1 MGDPRNVAHAKKV
14 SQEKHHKQKHAPPK
28 PGPAPTR
35 RKTVQTETKS
45 ATNSTAPQAEV
56 PKPTQPV
63 EPTQL
68 EKSLVVLSKLKE
80 LEFHSRAN
88 IEKLAELSLTIE
100 EELKQKAFAEAIG
113 AVYAAQDAFQSKI
126 LKLIEDYESECARLS
141 GSAWRALLIS
151 PDFDSF
157 AQSFCAPTGPQFR
170 TILKPE
176 SQNLTDMK
184 TKNLFTVAVISAG
197 LAFGVT
203 AQAKEEKHEEQTIN
217 AADVPAAVQQ
227 AAQAEAKGGTIVRWE
242 KEGANFEAVIDKNG
256 KQIGVEMNANGKVLS
271 KHNEA
276 KEHKEKG
283 EKY

>member
-45 ATNSTAPQAEV
+45 ATKSTAPQAEV

-63 EPTQL
+63 ERTQL

-141 GSAWRALLIS
+141 GSA
-151 PDFDSF
+151 
-157 AQSFCAPTGPQFR
+157 
-170 TILKPE
+170 
-176 SQNLTDMK
+176 
-184 TKNLFTVAVISAG
+184 
-197 LAFGVT
+197 
-203 AQAKEEKHEEQTIN
+203 
-217 AADVPAAVQQ
+217 
-227 AAQAEAKGGTIVRWE
+227 
-242 KEGANFEAVIDKNG
+242 
-256 KQIGVEMNANGKVLS
+256 
-271 KHNEA
+271 
-276 KEHKEKG
+276 
-283 EKY
+283 